1 MWTADEI
8 ASLCYKH
15 YSTKL
20 PKTGLPDPRREW
32 TLLAAVVKVEEKLS
46 TKPCCNNERNDVTLE
61 VVAMGTG
68 TKCIGQIK
76 MSKNGN
82 IINDSHAEVT
92 ARRGFLRY
100 LYYQLKEA
108 FKERNSIL
116 VAGKCKG
123 KWSLKSGVSFV
134 FFMSHTPCGDASI
147 IPKAEHEIRP
157 PPNPRAKET
166 GEQRSITVED
176 NESAEDIQFLNNE
189 KHALVMKRKCDES
202 ALEVPVKRVKRI
214 DGNGDCTSGCSS
226 IPERKPN
233 DTSAEGRID
242 VRINNN
248 TAQAMHTNSLGSA
261 SHNMAAL
268 DADETRQMQITI
280 SDVHRT
286 GAKCVP
292 GGLQDPLEP
301 GINYHSVES
310 LRVKPGRGD
319 RTLSMSCSD
328 KLARWNILGC
338 QGALLMHFFEEPV
351 YFSSIV
357 VGQCPY
363 SEKTMKRAILD
374 SAEDEKLNKR
384 HNSYFSSNLKM
395 ALITLISCRC
405 RHITSLPK
413 EFRVQ
418 GVMLLQSHLEFVHS
432 RHSLQSSSDP
442 KKEKIVPCAAAISWC
457 AVPHQPLDVSV
468 NGFKQGATKKIHG
481 TPQARCKICKA
492 ELFNE
497 FRDLLNHLSEENC
510 PISLRNHTLKTYWEF
525 KEAAANYQQAWNE
538 IQKQAF
544 ITWVRSPRD
553 FLQFQ

>member
-32 TLLAAVVKVEEKLS
+32 TLLAAVVKVEEKPS
-46 TKPCCNNERNDVTLE
+46 TKPCFNNERNDVTLE

-76 MSKNGN
+76 MNKNGN
-82 IINDSHAEVT
+82 VVHDSHAEVT

-147 IPKAEHEIRP
+147 IPKAEQEIRP
-157 PPNPRAKET
+157 PLNPRAKET

-176 NESAEDIQFLNNE
+176 NESAEDIQFLSNQ
-189 KHALVMKRKCDES
+189 KHALVMKRKCDAS

-233 DTSAEGRID
+233 DTSAEGKID

-268 DADETRQMQITI
+268 DADKTRQMQITT

-301 GINYHSVES
+301 GINYHCVES

-351 YFSSIV
+351 YFSCIV

-374 SAEDEKLNKR
+374 
-384 HNSYFSSNLKM
+384 
-395 ALITLISCRC
+395 RC

-413 EFRVQ
+413 EFRIQ
-418 GVMLLQSHLEFVHS
+418 GVKLLQSHLEFVHS

-510 PISLRNHTLKTYWEF
+510 PVSLRRKHTLKTYWEF

-544 ITWVRSPRD
+544 VTWVRSPRD

>member
-20 PKTGLPDPRREW
+20 PKTGLPDPKREW
-32 TLLAAVVKVEEKLS
+32 TLLAAVVKVEEKPS
-46 TKPCCNNERNDVTLE
+46 AKPCCNNERNVVTLE

-68 TKCIGQIK
+68 SKCIGQTK
-76 MSKNGN
+76 MSKNGDVV
-82 IINDSHAEVT
+82 NDSHAEVT
-92 ARRGFLRY
+92 ARRAFLRY

-108 FKERNSIL
+108 FEERKSIL
-116 VAGKCKG
+116 AAGKCKG
-123 KWSLKSGVSFV
+123 KWQIKSGISFV

-147 IPKAEHEIRP
+147 IPKAECEIRP
-157 PPNPRAKET
+157 SPNLRAKEI
-166 GEQRSITVED
+166 GEQRSITVQD
-176 NESAEDIQFLNNE
+176 NENTKNTQFLNIE
-189 KHALVMKRKCDES
+189 EHTLVTKRKCDES
-202 ALEVPVKRVKRI
+202 AMEVPVKRVKRI
-214 DGNGDCTSGCSS
+214 DGSEYCTSGCSS
-226 IPERKPN
+226 IPERKPSN
-233 DTSAEGRID
+233 PSAEGGID

-248 TAQAMHTNSLGSA
+248 TAHVTHTNSLENV
-261 SHNMAAL
+261 SHNMAAK
-268 DADETRQMQITI
+268 DADETRDMQITV
-280 SDVHRT
+280 SDIYRT

-292 GGLQDPLEP
+292 GGLQDPFEP
-301 GINYHSVES
+301 GINYHCVGS

-374 SAEDEKLNKR
+374 
-384 HNSYFSSNLKM
+384 
-395 ALITLISCRC
+395 RC

-413 EFRVQ
+413 DFRVQ
-418 GVMLLQSHLEFVHS
+418 DVMLLQSQLEFVHG
-432 RHSLQSSSDP
+432 RHSVQCSSVPNKD
-442 KKEKIVPCAAAISWC
+442 KFVPCAAAISWC
-457 AVPHQPLDVSV
+457 AVPHQPLDVCV

-497 FRDLLNHLSEENC
+497 FRALLNYLSEEGR
-510 PISLRNHTLKTYWEF
+510 PISLQNKTLKTYWEF
-525 KEAAANYQQAWNE
+525 KEAATNYQQAWNE

-544 ITWVRSPRD
+544 VTWVRTPRD
-553 FLQFQ
+553 LMRFQ

>member
-1 MWTADEI
+1 MRCGISLSGAWATLWRIPAMWTADEI
-8 ASLCYKH
+8 AGLCYKH

-32 TLLAAVVKVEEKLS
+32 TLLAAVVKVEGKLS
-46 TKPCCNNERNDVTLE
+46 TKPCCSIERNDVALE

-68 TKCIGQIK
+68 SKCIGQIK

-82 IINDSHAEVT
+82 VVNDSHAEVT

-108 FKERNSIL
+108 FKEKNSIL
-116 VAGKCKG
+116 VAGRHKG
-123 KWSLKSGVSFV
+123 KWSLKPGISFV

-157 PPNPRAKET
+157 CPKLRAKET
-166 GEQRSITVED
+166 GEQRDITVQDNKSTED
-176 NESAEDIQFLNNE
+176 AQLLNNE
-189 KHALVMKRKCDES
+189 EHTQDKKRKCDES
-202 ALEVPVKRVKRI
+202 ATEAPVKRVKCVDEI
-214 DGNGDCTSGCSS
+214 GDCVSGSS
-226 IPERKPN
+226 SVPERKSSHP
-233 DTSAEGRID
+233 SAEGIID

-248 TAQAMHTNSLGSA
+248 HICAAETMHLSSHDTVV
-261 SHNMAAL
+261 SHNAVAL
-268 DADETRQMQITI
+268 DADETRRMKVKV
-280 SDVHRT
+280 SDIYRT

-292 GGLQDPLEP
+292 GGIQDPHKP
-301 GINYHSVES
+301 GINYHCVES

-338 QGALLMHFFEEPV
+338 QGALLMHLFEEPL

-363 SEKTMKRAILD
+363 SEEAMKRALLD
-374 SAEDEKLNKR
+374 
-384 HNSYFSSNLKM
+384 
-395 ALITLISCRC
+395 RC

-413 EFRVQ
+413 EFRVHN
-418 GVMLLQSHLEFVHS
+418 VMLLQSQLEFVHS
-432 RHSLQSSSDP
+432 RPSVQSSYDST
-442 KKEKIVPCAAAISWC
+442 KEKIVPCAAAISWC

-468 NGFKQGATKKIHG
+468 NGFKQGATKKILG
-481 TPQARCKICKA
+481 TPQARSRICKA
-492 ELFNE
+492 ELFKTFKE
-497 FRDLLNHLSEENC
+497 LLAFVSEENR
-510 PISLRNHTLKTYWEF
+510 PISLRNNLLKTYWEF
-525 KEAAANYQQAWNE
+525 KEAAANYQEAWNE

-544 ITWVRSPRD
+544 VTWIRTPRD

>member
-1 MWTADEI
+1 MPCGSEWARAHTHLVRERIPTMWTADEI

-20 PKTGLPDPRREW
+20 PKTGLPDLRGEW
-32 TLLAAVVKVEEKLS
+32 ALLAAVVKVEEKSS
-46 TKPCCNNERNDVTLE
+46 TKPCYSSARNDALE

-68 TKCIGQIK
+68 SKCIGQTK
-76 MSKNGN
+76 MSKDGN
-82 IINDSHAEVT
+82 VVNDSHAEVT

-108 FKERNSIL
+108 FKEKNSIL
-116 VAGKCKG
+116 AASRHNG
-123 KWSLKSGVSFV
+123 KWNLKPGISFV

-147 IPKAEHEIRP
+147 IPKAEHEITP
-157 PPNPRAKET
+157 CPKMTAKET
-166 GEQRSITVED
+166 GELRENTVQD
-176 NESAEDIQFLNNE
+176 NKSAEGVPSSNNE
-189 KHALVMKRKCDES
+189 EHTQDRKRKCVKYPTQLS
-202 ALEVPVKRVKRI
+202 VKRVK
-214 DGNGDCTSGCSS
+214 TVHESGGCVSGS
-226 IPERKPN
+226 RSVSEGRPCHP
-233 DTSAEGRID
+233 SAEGSLG

-248 TAQAMHTNSLGSA
+248 HICAAEAIHLSSHDTAAPHIAG
-261 SHNMAAL
+261 AL
-268 DADETRQMQITI
+268 NADESKQMQIKV
-280 SDVHRT
+280 SDIHRT

-292 GGLQDPLEP
+292 GGLQDPHKP
-301 GINYHSVES
+301 GVNYHCVES

-363 SEKTMKRAILD
+363 SEEAMKRAILD
-374 SAEDEKLNKR
+374 
-384 HNSYFSSNLKM
+384 
-395 ALITLISCRC
+395 RC

-413 EFRVQ
+413 EFRVHD
-418 GVMLLQSHLEFVHS
+418 VTLLQSQLEFVHG
-432 RHSLQSSSDP
+432 RHSLQSSNEP
-442 KKEKIVPCAAAISWC
+442 NKEKFVPCAAAISWC

-468 NGFKQGATKKIHG
+468 NGFKQGATKKILG
-481 TPQARCKICKA
+481 TPQARSRICKA
-492 ELFNE
+492 ELFME
-497 FRDLLNHLSEENC
+497 FRELLTFLSEENR
-510 PISLRNHTLKTYWEF
+510 PISLRNNTLKTYWKF
-525 KEAAANYQQAWNE
+525 KEAAANYQEAWNE

-544 ITWVRSPRD
+544 VTWIRTPRD